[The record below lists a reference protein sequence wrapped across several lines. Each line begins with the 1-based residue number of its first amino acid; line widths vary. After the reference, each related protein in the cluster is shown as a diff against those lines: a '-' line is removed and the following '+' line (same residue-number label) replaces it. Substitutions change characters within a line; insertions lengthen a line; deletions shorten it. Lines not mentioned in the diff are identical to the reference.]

1 MINKL
6 VWVPRNIKVSNSN
19 PQGPKMEWVP
29 KCPPINSS
37 IQKISQ
43 KEGQIGLANGRS
55 SRRILPR
62 LDGKSLCQRKEE
74 IPTKTS
80 QIHNGKLQKF
90 KTQQEK

>member
-1 MINKL
+1 MRNKF
-6 VWVPRNIKVSNSN
+6 VWVPKYIKVSNSN
-19 PQGPKMEWVP
+19 PQGPKMKWVP
-29 KCPPINSS
+29 KCPINSS
-37 IQKISQ
+37 MQKISQ
-43 KEGQIGLANGRS
+43 KEGQISLANGRS
-55 SRRILPR
+55 SERILPR